1 MLSTFIIENFAVVRV
16 VLVIALIGTVVL
28 AYFLA
33 RAPRH
38 GRRTAVIIT
47 GVALA
52 AVIGLTLTPDTYP
65 LDVATCNFQSN
76 TPFGDYLNIALFLLP
91 AIFGVIATRKPLLV
105 LAVGIGFSAFIELI
119 QYLVPWFGRRCDVDD
134 WLANSLGTLI
144 GVAIGA
150 AVLWVARR
158 RAARNAA

>member
-16 VLVIALIGTVVL
+16 VLVVALLATIVL

-33 RAPRH
+33 RAPRR
-38 GRRTAVIIT
+38 GRRISVIIT

-52 AVIGLTLTPDTYP
+52 AVVGLTLTPDTYP
-65 LDVATCNFQSN
+65 LDVATCNFQSY

-105 LAVGIGFSAFIELI
+105 LAAGIGLSAFIELL

-158 RAARNAA
+158 RTARDAA